1 MEGLKNISQSY
12 IDNIAMHA
20 IWIDVTEC
28 SVGGIWFVEREPMF
42 FGIEDKISK
51 LDEII
56 KKVLDGIKTLS
67 EDNKDYFINTIK
79 IKKNHLAKL
88 ASKYREISKKFIEND
103 AFYREYLFEL
113 YKKKYNNSHLLD
125 FAERRTC
132 LSVMNGIQILM
143 KEKFTEYC
151 NEYNNIRDSFFG
163 INNFIIK
170 VKKLF
175 NIKD

>member
-20 IWIDVTEC
+20 VWIDFPDC
-28 SVGGIWFVEREPMF
+28 SVGGIWFVEREPVF
-42 FGIEDKISK
+42 FGIEDKITK

-56 KKVLDGIKTLS
+56 KKVLDRMKTLS
-67 EDNKDYFINTIK
+67 EDNKDYYINTIK
-79 IKKNHLAKL
+79 IKQKHLSQL

-103 AFYREYLFEL
+103 AFYRENLFEQ
-113 YKKKYNNSHLLD
+113 YKKKYNNSD

-151 NEYNNIRDSFFG
+151 NEYNNIRDSFFE
-163 INNFIIK
+163 INNFIVK

-175 NIKD
+175 NIND

>member
-12 IDNIAMHA
+12 IDNIAMHV
-20 IWIDVTEC
+20 IWIDATEC
-28 SVGGIWFVEREPMF
+28 CNGGMWFVEREPRH
-42 FGIEDKISK
+42 FGIEDKITK

-56 KKVLDGIKTLS
+56 KKVLDRIKTLS

-79 IKKNHLAKL
+79 IKQNHLATL

-103 AFYREYLFEL
+103 SFYREYLFEL

-143 KEKFTEYC
+143 KEKFTE
-151 NEYNNIRDSFFG
+151 
-163 INNFIIK
+163 
-170 VKKLF
+170 
-175 NIKD
+175 

>member
-12 IDNIAMHA
+12 IDNIAMHV
-20 IWIDVTEC
+20 IWIDATEC
-28 SVGGIWFVEREPMF
+28 CNGGMWFVEREPRH
-42 FGIEDKISK
+42 FGIEDKITK

-56 KKVLDGIKTLS
+56 KKVLDRIKTLS
-67 EDNKDYFINTIK
+67 EDNKDYFINKIK
-79 IKKNHLAKL
+79 IKQNHLATL

-103 AFYREYLFEL
+103 SFYREYLFEL

-151 NEYNNIRDSFFG
+151 NEYNNIRDSFFE

-170 VKKLF
+170 FKKLF
-175 NIKD
+175 NIKN

>member
-1 MEGLKNISQSY
+1 
-12 IDNIAMHA
+12 MHV
-20 IWIDVTEC
+20 IWKDVTEW

-42 FGIEDKISK
+42 FGIEDKDTK

-56 KKVLDGIKTLS
+56 KKVLDRIKTLS
-67 EDNKDYFINTIK
+67 EDNKDYFINTI
-79 IKKNHLAKL
+79 NLAKL
-88 ASKYREISKKFIEND
+88 ASKYTEISRNFFEND

-113 YKKKYNNSHLLD
+113 YNKKYNNSHLLD

-132 LSVMNGIQILM
+132 LSVINGIQILM
-143 KEKFTEYC
+143 KEKCTEFC

-163 INNFIIK
+163 INNFIVK

-175 NIKD
+175 NINDLNKKKFQIIIVFKLQHFI

>member
-1 MEGLKNISQSY
+1 
-12 IDNIAMHA
+12 MHV
-20 IWIDVTEC
+20 IWKDVTEC
-28 SVGGIWFVEREPMF
+28 SVWGIWFVEREPMF

-56 KKVLDGIKTLS
+56 KKVLDRIKTLS

-79 IKKNHLAKL
+79 IKQNHLAEL

-132 LSVMNGIQILM
+132 LNVMNGIQILM